1 MWILPLAHTF
11 FRLQVE
17 GRDQVRALAG
27 PVVFAA
33 NHQSHF
39 DTPVILKALPRQRRG
54 RLAVAMGMDFFEPYF
69 YPEHHTLWEHLT
81 TGGLYCLA
89 ALFFNGF
96 PLPRKEPGVG
106 QTLRYMGE
114 LATDGVSILIFPEGH
129 RTEHG
134 EIKSFQPGVGM
145 IGSKLGLPVVPVR
158 LEGVERVLH
167 HTWRWPRRG
176 DVRVTFGAPLVLE
189 GDDYVAL
196 ARRVQEAVVALQ
208 PLPVDAP
215 RRASD
220 AAA

>member
-1 MWILPLAHTF
+1 L
-11 FRLQVE
+11 
-17 GRDQVRALAG
+17 RALAG
-27 PVVFAA
+27 PVVFAV

-39 DTPVILKALPRQRRG
+39 DTPVILQALPRRFRRT
-54 RLAVAMGMDFFEPYF
+54 LAVAMGMDFFEPHF
-69 YPEHHTLWEHLT
+69 FPEHHTWWERFT
-81 TGGLYCLA
+81 RGGLYCLA

-96 PLPRKEPGVG
+96 PLPQREPGVR

-134 EIKSFQPGVGM
+134 EIKTFQPGVAM
-145 IGSKLGLPVVPVR
+145 IASKLGLPVVPVR

-167 HTWRWPRRG
+167 HTWHWPRRG
-176 DVRVTFGAPLVLE
+176 NVRVTFGAPLALE

-196 ARRVQEAVVALQ
+196 AQRVQEAVVALQ
-208 PLPVDAP
+208 PLPIDVS

-220 AAA
+220 PAA